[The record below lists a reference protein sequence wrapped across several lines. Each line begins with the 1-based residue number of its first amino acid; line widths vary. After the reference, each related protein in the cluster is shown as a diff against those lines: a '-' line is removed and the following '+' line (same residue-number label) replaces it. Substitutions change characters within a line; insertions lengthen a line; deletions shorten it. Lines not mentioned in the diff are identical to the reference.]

1 MPPKTHA
8 SNHHATG
15 TAAPT
20 QPQVSAFES
29 SPPTLEY
36 AELPVESITSTS
48 NTVSTD
54 TDGAMDTDETIALL
68 PSAKINDYT
77 GPDSPAW
84 EIEANSYLSQ
94 CMVDGAYP
102 KLLSAL
108 ETWKQ
113 DGAIASRVAAFM
125 EYGPDMKTF
134 PANFGK
140 HLMYCK
146 TCDTPLHIV
155 FFGEVADPSFGTA
168 LGARGNHY
176 VGMAGNVRQYF

>member
-8 SNHHATG
+8 SNRQTTAT
-15 TAAPT
+15 TAAQLPT
-20 QPQVSAFES
+20 ALEA
-29 SPPTLEY
+29 SPPALEY
-36 AELPVESITSTS
+36 ADLPDESVTSAS
-48 NTVSTD
+48 NTVTTD
-54 TDGAMDTDETIALL
+54 NAMDTDESITLL
-68 PSAKINDYT
+68 PSAEINDYT
-77 GPDSPAW
+77 GPGSPAW
-84 EIEANSYLSQ
+84 EIEPHSYLSR

-113 DGAIASRVAAFM
+113 DPAIAARVAAFM

-140 HLMYCK
+140 HLMYRK
-146 TCDTPLHIV
+146 TRDTPLHIV
-155 FFGEVADPSFGTA
+155 FFGEVADPSFGTE

-176 VGMAGNVRQYF
+176 ISMAGNVRLFHCLC